1 MSWFVQTDRSVACSV
16 HCTLYSELR
25 KMKQQPLRCNLM
37 TLSFFFKRMLGVFV
51 RAGSFYE
58 SLQILPQLFPGWCYP
73 LLPRWREVFNFDWF
87 LFLLCRHQIIGDL
100 KNPNI
105 KIWVAIRNIQKLS
118 TSFAK
123 FQNLYKSAGYLQ
135 QREDPQLSAIDVKS
149 RQQVQKLEN
158 TRTDIV
164 YVSYTI
170 LCVHLTVS
178 QNSNF
183 GISHCPKWIL
193 GPWANRN

>member
-1 MSWFVQTDRSVACSV
+1 
-16 HCTLYSELR
+16 
-25 KMKQQPLRCNLM
+25 M
-37 TLSFFFKRMLGVFV
+37 TLSLFFKRMLGVFV

-58 SLQILPQLFPGWCYP
+58 SLQILPQLFAGWCYP
-73 LLPRWREVFNFDWF
+73 LLPRLREVFNFDWF

-135 QREDPQLSAIDVKS
+135 QREDPQLSAIDEKS
-149 RQQVQKLEN
+149 RQQVQKVEN
-158 TRTDIV
+158 IRTGCKIQV
-164 YVSYTI
+164 LYISYTVYYTCTLDSFTKIKFWNNI
-170 LCVHLTVS
+170 L
-178 QNSNF
+178 
-183 GISHCPKWIL
+183 PKVDSWSL
-193 GPWANRN
+193 GQ